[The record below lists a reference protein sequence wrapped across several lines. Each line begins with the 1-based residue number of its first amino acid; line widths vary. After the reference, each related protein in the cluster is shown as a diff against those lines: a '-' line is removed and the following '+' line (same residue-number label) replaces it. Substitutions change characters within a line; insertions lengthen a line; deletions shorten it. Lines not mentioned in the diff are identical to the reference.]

1 MRFAFVSGNR
11 VSRFVSMNKL
21 AKALAILRPEGDFT
35 KYDFLASGIP
45 LPEVIS
51 DSDFEN
57 LRKMH
62 FVARV
67 SLDNA
72 YDN

>member
-21 AKALAILRPEGDFT
+21 AKALAIFRPEGDFS
-35 KYDFLASGIP
+35 KFEFLNSDNKQIG
-45 LPEVIS
+45 
-51 DSDFEN
+51 DSDFDN
-57 LRKMH
+57 LRKMYS
-62 FVARV
+62 AACV
-67 SLDNA
+67 SLDSA